1 MQTQMLI
8 GGKWLD
14 GSGSNRIEVL
24 NPANGEVIA
33 EVAAGT
39 PADATAAVDA
49 ADLAQRSWAATAPR
63 VRSEV
68 LRNCWQTLINHT
80 DELAGL
86 ITAEHGKPMADAK
99 GEIAYAAEFFRWT
112 AEEAVRIDGVIKTAP
127 SGAHK
132 ILIHHPPV
140 GVVVMVTPW
149 NFPAAMIT
157 RKVAPALAAGNA
169 CVIKPPKETPL
180 TALRVAELLEEA
192 GVPAGRVNVVPTLS
206 SGSWFEA
213 ATCSF
218 AAHSEHVH
226 TCRHVVNII
235 RDGRS
240 RHTVHKPRVTEC
252 SRAWTRMNARSS
264 SDTEFFCSRKRTA
277 AWLYSSRP
285 SITSERAS
293 FRLR

>member
-14 GSGSNRIEVL
+14 GSDSNRIEVL

-39 PADATAAVDA
+39 PADATAAIDA

-68 LRNCWQTLINHT
+68 LRNCWQTLLNHT

-86 ITAEHGKPMADAK
+86 ITAEHGKPTADAK
-99 GEIAYAAEFFRWT
+99 GEIAYAAEFFRWN

-169 CVIKPPKETPL
+169 CVIKPP
-180 TALRVAELLEEA
+180 R
-192 GVPAGRVNVVPTLS
+192 GLS
-206 SGSWFEA
+206 LG
-213 ATCSF
+213 
-218 AAHSEHVH
+218 
-226 TCRHVVNII
+226 N
-235 RDGRS
+235 D
-240 RHTVHKPRVTEC
+240 
-252 SRAWTRMNARSS
+252 TRRIS
-264 SDTEFFCSRKRTA
+264 C
-277 AWLYSSRP
+277 P
-285 SITSERAS
+285 SIPSNP
-293 FRLR
+293 